1 MMKNDFLRMYIG
13 AGIIFIVLVLFTG
26 CFQRTKTPYV
36 VEYFTFD
43 YSSPVVPGLTSIDGL
58 IRIERFSVA
67 HSFNSTA
74 MVFKPQAYRIDSYS
88 HSRWRVN
95 PGDMTGDFLIRD
107 LRKAALFKEVFSYHS
122 DERVRFTLEGAIEEF
137 FESDEGPA
145 SNAILIVNVT
155 LLDMNEKEIT
165 RRLRFQKTY
174 RYSKALNEKSPEGFA
189 KGMSAN
195 MALFSDQL
203 IKDLNS
209 ALK

>member
-1 MMKNDFLRMYIG
+1 MSSLS
-13 AGIIFIVLVLFTG
+13 LVLFTG
-26 CFQRTKTPYV
+26 CFQRTKAPYV
-36 VEYFTFD
+36 VEHFTFD
-43 YSSPVVPGLTSIDGL
+43 YSSPVVSGLTPVDGL

-67 HSFNSTA
+67 HSFNSMA
-74 MVFKPQAYRIDSYS
+74 MVFKPQAYRFDSYS
-88 HSRWRVN
+88 DSRWRVN

-107 LRKAALFKEVFSYHS
+107 LRKAALFKQVFSYHS
-122 DERVRFTLEGAIEEF
+122 DEPVRFILEGAIEEF

-145 SNAILIVNVT
+145 SNAIFVINVT

-165 RRLRFQKTY
+165 RRLRFHKTY
-174 RYSKALNEKSPEGFA
+174 RYSKALDERSPEGFA

-195 MALFSDQL
+195 MTLFSEQL